1 MENFHNKEIIY
12 LRKSKGI
19 NHESIPL
26 AFRAFRTSSSR
37 LSLYFFPA
45 DEIYDPLGNS
55 MEISRSPHLVK
66 RFDTKDPN
74 GSTVAPGH
82 RVEADNSKLGAC

>member
-1 MENFHNKEIIY
+1 MLAKNY
-12 LRKSKGI
+12 LFKQIKGI
-19 NHESIPL
+19 NHEIIPL
-26 AFRAFRTSSSR
+26 ALRAFSTSPSR

-45 DEIYDPLGNS
+45 ADICDPLGNS

-74 GSTVAPGH
+74 GSTVAPGQ
-82 RVEADNSKLGAC
+82 RVEAENGKFCTC